1 MQLDEF
7 IKLCNLGDR
16 RLYKDEYIFTPI
28 WVAERCLDTLPKEVW
43 SNPNLK
49 FLNPFSKTGVFEY
62 IIYMRLMEGLK
73 EAYPDV
79 RERRAHILTDQ
90 LFSIAIDDRSFDH
103 IAFAVTGFGQWL
115 GDNIVSSGTY
125 ANHIRSLVN
134 KGLSEV
140 IAERFGEHMKFDII
154 VGNPPYQEMT
164 GGGASTKVAMPLYN
178 EFIMDAIRLKP
189 EYISMVI
196 PSRWLSGGKSVL
208 DDFRN
213 TMILGHKLK
222 EVHHF
227 ERASD
232 VFDGV
237 DIAGG
242 VMYFLWNK
250 NHNSNLTEMNT
261 YVQDTLEKITSI
273 RNLSQYKYIDRHEKE
288 QIMVIADNRTTS
300 IIDKATAIDK
310 CMNTV
315 SLQYRPFGLGSDFN
329 DSDTYT
335 DQTPIKVV
343 CSNGRITYTS
353 MDEITQNKQVVS
365 KWKLMT
371 GKVNGYADPKQRN
384 SDNKKHPIINK
395 PRILGPSEICSMTYL
410 VLDTFNSQQEAIN
423 AEKYIKTQFARFLIT
438 PTLSGMNMTS
448 RNFIFVPVQ
457 DYTENSDID
466 WSQSIE
472 NIDEQLFNKYGLTDS
487 EREYIKS
494 KIKPME

>member
-7 IKLCNLGDR
+7 IKLCSLGDR

-62 IIYMRLMEGLK
+62 IIYIRLMEGLK
-73 EAYPDV
+73 EVYPDV

-154 VGNPPYQEMT
+154 VGNPPYQDMT
-164 GGGASTKVAMPLYN
+164 GGGGSTKAAIPLYN
-178 EFIMDAIRLKP
+178 TFILDAIRLKP
-189 EYISMVI
+189 EYISMII
-196 PSRWLSGGKSVL
+196 PSRWLSGGMSGL

-222 EVHHF
+222 ELHHF
-227 ERASD
+227 EMASD
-232 VFDGV
+232 VFDSV
-237 DIAGG
+237 NIAGG
-242 VMYFLWNK
+242 VMYFLWDK
-250 NHNSNLTEMNT
+250 NHNSNLTNTYT
-261 YVQDTLEKITSI
+261 YVQNTLECISKI
-273 RNLSQYKYIDRHEKE
+273 RDLSKYTYIDRYNKK
-288 QIMVIADNRTTS
+288 QIMAIADNRAMGIIEKSKSPKTLGDTTL
-300 IIDKATAIDK
+300 AI
-310 CMNTV
+310 T
-315 SLQYRPFGLGSDFN
+315 PFGLRSYFSD
-329 DSDTYT
+329 SGVHTE
-335 DQTPIKVV
+335 QTPIKVI

-353 MDEITQNKQVVS
+353 VDNVTQNKQIIL
-365 KWKLMT
+365 KWKVCV
-371 GKVNGYADPKQRN
+371 GKASNEGGTYRGNILNVISKPKV
-384 SDNKKHPIINK
+384 
-395 PRILGPSEICSMTYL
+395 LGSSEVCSETYL

-472 NIDEQLFNKYGLTDS
+472 NIDEQLFNKYGLTES

>member
-7 IKLCNLGDR
+7 IKLCSLGDR

-73 EAYPDV
+73 EVYTDV

-164 GGGASTKVAMPLYN
+164 GGGGSTKDSMPLYN
-178 EFIMDAIRLKP
+178 TFILDAIRLKP
-189 EYISMVI
+189 DYISMII
-196 PSRWLSGGKSVL
+196 PSRWLGGGKSVL

-213 TMILGHKLK
+213 TMIIGHKLK
-222 EVHHF
+222 EIHHF
-227 ERASD
+227 EKASD

-237 DIAGG
+237 GIAGG
-242 VMYFLWNK
+242 IMYFLWDK
-250 NHNSNLTEMNT
+250 NHNSNLTNT
-261 YVQDTLEKITSI
+261 YTYAQNTLDCTSKT
-273 RNLSQYKYIDRHEKE
+273 RDLSEYTYTDRYNKE
-288 QIMVIADNRTTS
+288 QIMVIADNRVIDIIEKSKSSKTLRDTTL
-300 IIDKATAIDK
+300 ARA
-310 CMNTV
+310 
-315 SLQYRPFGLGSDFN
+315 PFGLSSDFS
-329 DSDTYT
+329 DSDVYT
-335 DQTPIKVV
+335 EQTPIKVI

-353 MDEITQNKQVVS
+353 IDEITKNKQVIH
-365 KWKLMT
+365 KWKVVC
-371 GKVNGYADPKQRN
+371 GYKSEGASKGISNKVIYSIDLIECNN
-384 SDNKKHPIINK
+384 VC
-395 PRILGPSEICSMTYL
+395 SETYL

-423 AEKYIKTQFARFLIT
+423 AEKYIKTQFVRFLVSASLT
-438 PTLSGMNMTS
+438 GMGLTS

-472 NIDEQLFNKYGLTDS
+472 NIDEQLFNKYGLTES

>member
-7 IKLCNLGDR
+7 IKLCSLGDR

-73 EAYPDV
+73 EVYPDV

-154 VGNPPYQEMT
+154 VGNPPYQDMT
-164 GGGASTKVAMPLYN
+164 GGGGSTKAAIPLYN
-178 EFIMDAIRLKP
+178 TFILDAIRLKP
-189 EYISMVI
+189 EYISMII
-196 PSRWLSGGKSVL
+196 PSRWLSGGMSVL

-222 EVHHF
+222 ELHHF
-227 ERASD
+227 EMASD

-237 DIAGG
+237 MIAGG
-242 VMYFLWNK
+242 VMYFLWDR
-250 NHNSNLTEMNT
+250 NHNSTLTEMNT
-261 YVQDTLEKITSI
+261 YAQNTLEKITSI
-273 RNLSQYKYIDRHEKE
+273 RSLSQYTYIDRRKKE
-288 QIMVIADNRTTS
+288 QIMAIADNRTTN
-300 IIDKATAIDK
+300 IIDKATSKDI
-310 CMNTV
+310 CMNTCI
-315 SLQYRPFGLGSDFN
+315 SQSKPFGLGADFI
-329 DSDTYT
+329 DSNIYT
-335 DQTPIKVV
+335 EDTPIKVV
-343 CSNGRITYTS
+343 CSNNRITYTS
-353 MDEITQNKQVVS
+353 MDEITQNKQLVN
-365 KWKLMT
+365 KWKLIT
-371 GKVNGYADPKQRN
+371 GKVTPGGALN
-384 SDNKKHPIINK
+384 SINSIINK
-395 PRILGPSEICSMTYL
+395 PKILSPSEICSITYL

-472 NIDEQLFNKYGLTDS
+472 NIDEQLFNKYGLTES

>member
-154 VGNPPYQEMT
+154 VGNPPYQDMT
-164 GGGASTKVAMPLYN
+164 GGGGSTKDSMPLYN
-178 EFIMDAIRLKP
+178 TFILDAIRLKP
-189 EYISMVI
+189 EYISMII
-196 PSRWLSGGKSVL
+196 PSRWLGGGKSVL

-213 TMILGHKLK
+213 TMIRGHKFK
-222 EVHHF
+222 EMHHF

-242 VMYFLWNK
+242 VMYFLWDK
-250 NHNSNLTEMNT
+250 NHNSNLTNT
-261 YVQDTLEKITSI
+261 YTYAQNTLECTGKT
-273 RNLSQYKYIDRHEKE
+273 RDLSEYTYTDRYNKE
-288 QIMVIADNRTTS
+288 QIMAIADNRVIDIIEKSKSSKTLGDTTL
-300 IIDKATAIDK
+300 ARA
-310 CMNTV
+310 
-315 SLQYRPFGLGSDFN
+315 PFGLSSDFS
-329 DSDTYT
+329 DSDVYT
-335 DQTPIKVV
+335 EQTPIKVV

-353 MDEITQNKQVVS
+353 SDKVIKNKNIIGAWKLCAGKASPGGGISKGESYIAVS
-365 KWKLMT
+365 K
-371 GKVNGYADPKQRN
+371 PK
-384 SDNKKHPIINK
+384 
-395 PRILGPSEICSMTYL
+395 ILGPSEVCSETYL
-410 VLDTFNSQQEAIN
+410 VFDTFELQQEATN
-423 AEKYIKTQFARFLIT
+423 AERYIKTQFVRFLVT
-438 PTLSGMNMTS
+438 PTLTGMNMTS

-472 NIDEQLFNKYGLTDS
+472 SIDEQLFNKYGLTES

>member
-7 IKLCNLGDR
+7 IKLCSLGDR

-164 GGGASTKVAMPLYN
+164 GGGGSTKDSAPLYN
-178 EFIMDAIRLKP
+178 IFILDAIRLKP
-189 EYISMVI
+189 EYISMII
-196 PSRWLSGGKSVL
+196 PSRWLGGGKSVL

-242 VMYFLWNK
+242 IMYFLWDK
-250 NHNSNLTEMNT
+250 NHNLSLTDT
-261 YVQDTLEKITSI
+261 YTYAQSTLECTSKT
-273 RNLSQYKYIDRHEKE
+273 RDLSEHSYIDRYNKE
-288 QIMVIADNRTTS
+288 QIMVIADNRVIDIIEKSKSPKTVGDTTL
-300 IIDKATAIDK
+300 ARA
-310 CMNTV
+310 
-315 SLQYRPFGLGSDFN
+315 PFGLSSDFS
-329 DSDTYT
+329 DSDVYT
-335 DQTPIKVV
+335 EQTLIKVL

-353 MDEITQNKQVVS
+353 MNEITKNKWAVNKWKICIGKASPEGGRFKGDRYNVVS
-365 KWKLMT
+365 K
-371 GKVNGYADPKQRN
+371 PK
-384 SDNKKHPIINK
+384 II
-395 PRILGPSEICSMTYL
+395 GPSEACSETYL

-448 RNFIFVPVQ
+448 RNFIFVPIQ

-466 WSQSIE
+466 WYQSIE
-472 NIDEQLFNKYGLTDS
+472 NIDEQLFNKYSLTES